1 MKYSLLIPLVA
12 LYIFSA
18 CSTMIPMQ
26 ANLNDQTLLLAKNKN
41 LKVNYDISS
50 EIKDGEIKQLSFL
63 KNGSQITSGYYEYN
77 SSTAFKTIWGEY
89 FSSKYNIFSKDTIEV
104 QVILKDIY
112 LKTEAGN
119 TIGGQLLT
127 GNVRVN
133 NSAEA
138 NIHIKVIINDETFEN
153 EFKVNA
159 SGYNESQT
167 STIGNYTYTT
177 NQTNPMQ
184 QRAELLESA
193 INKSILQFDNFM
205 ESLLMNID
213 G

>member
-1 MKYSLLIPLVA
+1 
-12 LYIFSA
+12 
-18 CSTMIPMQ
+18 MQ
-26 ANLNDQTLLLAKNKN
+26 ANLSDQTLLLAKNKN
-41 LKVNYDISS
+41 LKINYNLNS
-50 EIKDGEIKQLSFL
+50 EIPDGEIKQLSFL
-63 KNGSQITSGYYEYN
+63 KNGSQTTSAYFEYN

-89 FSSKYNIFSKDTIEV
+89 FSSKYNNFSKDTIEV

-138 NIHIKVIINDETFEN
+138 NIYVKVTINNESYEN

-159 SGYNESQT
+159 SDYNESQT
-167 STIGNYTYTT
+167 STVGNYTYST

-193 INKSILQFDNFM
+193 INK
-205 ESLLMNID
+205 
-213 G
+213 

>member
-1 MKYSLLIPLVA
+1 
-12 LYIFSA
+12 
-18 CSTMIPMQ
+18 MIPMQ
-26 ANLNDQTLLLAKNKN
+26 ANLSDQTLLLAKNKN
-41 LKVNYDISS
+41 LKINYNLNS
-50 EIKDGEIKQLSFL
+50 EIPDGEIKQLSFL
-63 KNGSQITSGYYEYN
+63 KNGSSTTSAYYEYN
-77 SSTAFKTIWGEY
+77 SSTAFQKIWDEY
-89 FSSKYNIFSKDTIEV
+89 FSSKYNNFSKDTIEV

-138 NIHIKVIINDETFEN
+138 NIYVKVTINNESYEN

-159 SGYNESQT
+159 SDYNESQT
-167 STIGNYTYTT
+167 STVGNYTYTT

-193 INKSILQFDNFM
+193 INKSILQFDNFI
-205 ESLLMNID
+205 ESLLMNIKSQ
-213 G
+213 